1 MLTDR
6 LQVTR
11 VSQSILTMI
20 YRTFSIF
27 GSRLPGSPADYI
39 GGLRDSGSQHSI
51 IPASFFGRTVFKGQF
66 PSVLLTFRIAG
77 FHAFLLLYNLL
88 YYLNYRAYTRDVC
101 RRGNE
106 KAVAFCNKNVGLGPE
121 IT

>member
-77 FHAFLLLYNLL
+77 NFAMSL
-88 YYLNYRAYTRDVC
+88 T
-101 RRGNE
+101 
-106 KAVAFCNKNVGLGPE
+106 
-121 IT
+121 

>member
-66 PSVLLTFRIAG
+66 PSVLLTFRIAVQIRTSLCSER
-77 FHAFLLLYNLL
+77 FQNDFRQTLRL
-88 YYLNYRAYTRDVC
+88 
-101 RRGNE
+101 
-106 KAVAFCNKNVGLGPE
+106 VA
-121 IT
+121 